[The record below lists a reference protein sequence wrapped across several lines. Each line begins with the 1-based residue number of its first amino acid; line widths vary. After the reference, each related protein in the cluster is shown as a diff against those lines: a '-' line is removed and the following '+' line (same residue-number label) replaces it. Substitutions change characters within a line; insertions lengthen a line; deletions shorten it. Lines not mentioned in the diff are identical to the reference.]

1 LWHAD
6 TTLPTDRK
14 RLLRLV
20 IAAVTVTVADDRR
33 AAEVAIL
40 WSGGA
45 ETRHEVIGRPFGW
58 HLRTEA
64 EVLSL
69 IRALARRMPDHHV
82 AAALTGQ
89 GLRTRHRKPW
99 TRARVASMRRQHG
112 IPTACPTQ
120 TGRLASRADGLVPA
134 RVAGERLGM
143 TLAAIRTW
151 AHRGILA
158 CDQSSPSAKL
168 WVRLTADDVERV
180 GGGADTAGLPR
191 VREVAAREGVGPADI

>member
-1 LWHAD
+1 
-6 TTLPTDRK
+6 
-14 RLLRLV
+14 
-20 IAAVTVTVADDRR
+20 
-33 AAEVAIL
+33 
-40 WSGGA
+40 
-45 ETRHEVIGRPFGW
+45 
-58 HLRTEA
+58 
-64 EVLSL
+64 
-69 IRALARRMPDHHV
+69 MPDHQV

-99 TRARVASMRRQHG
+99 TRARAASMRRQHG

-143 TLAAIRTW
+143 TLAAVRAW

-168 WVRLTADDVERV
+168 WVRLTPDDVERV
-180 GGGADTAGLPR
+180 GGGADAAGMPR
-191 VREVAAREGVGPADI
+191 VREVAAREGVGPADIWARVRSGELAAYRAPRGRGQWEWRLAERASPNAASGPAPLLSPLERTA